1 MRKDVEENNIHHE
14 ATLLSLR
21 KKHQDSIAEMSEQID
36 QLGKLKA
43 RIEKDKMTVRMQ
55 LDDTRSAIEHVNHEK
70 AVVEKTLKGQEAQLQ
85 GLQKKIDEHVQTL
98 SDYEGQ
104 NKRMSSENGMIFT
117 KLEELLGNA
126 SMLQKVKTGLQAQLD
141 DVKRMADDEA
151 KERQSLLGRFRV
163 SCTSGIE
170 YKHFW
175 L

>member
-1 MRKDVEENNIHHE
+1 
-14 ATLLSLR
+14 
-21 KKHQDSIAEMSEQID
+21 
-36 QLGKLKA
+36 
-43 RIEKDKMTVRMQ
+43 MQ
-55 LDDTRSAIEHVNHEK
+55 LDDTRAANEYVNHEK

-151 KERQSLLGRFRV
+151 KERQSLLGRFR
-163 SCTSGIE
+163 TLEHE
-170 YKHFW
+170 YDGVKGHLDDEIQQKEEVVTLFI
-175 L
+175 LIVTPFE